1 MTTRDLVKLLLDTGD
16 LDKKIVFHS
25 MESDTIGA
33 RITTMRYL
41 ATYTGSASQ
50 VSIGFLEDKIDEG
63 GGCKAASPGASTAS
77 IRALYLVR

>member
-25 MESDTIGA
+25 MESDKVGA

-41 ATYTGSASQ
+41 AT
-50 VSIGFLEDKIDEG
+50 
-63 GGCKAASPGASTAS
+63 
-77 IRALYLVR
+77 

>member
-33 RITTMRYL
+33 RITTMNYL

-50 VSIGFLEDKIDEG
+50 VSIGFLEDKIDD
-63 GGCKAASPGASTAS
+63 
-77 IRALYLVR
+77 

>member
-33 RITTMRYL
+33 RITPMRYL

-50 VSIGFLEDKIDEG
+50 VSIGFLEDKVDE
-63 GGCKAASPGASTAS
+63 
-77 IRALYLVR
+77 